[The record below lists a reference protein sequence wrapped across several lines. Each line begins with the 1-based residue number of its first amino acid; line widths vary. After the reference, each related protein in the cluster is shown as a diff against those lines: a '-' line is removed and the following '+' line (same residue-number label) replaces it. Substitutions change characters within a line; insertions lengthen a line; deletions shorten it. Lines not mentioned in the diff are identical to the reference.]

1 MAVQDPKKLKLR
13 GQVPQDAC
21 QKRSKF
27 DLQETPRRP
36 QMKTLYHVPK
46 NIDVGYCLEA
56 PRQAFGDQNGRLW
69 NTCGR
74 TSAIESSSSIFE
86 GCTVRFAWFC
96 DRRHL
101 LFAPRNRPKEHVFT
115 CCTKPLSENP
125 KGGPRSLQKGP
136 SGAPE
141 TPRKGFR
148 NRSPKKVTF
157 CAASSPGGLLSARP
171 GPWKWDHDYI

>member
-13 GQVPQDAC
+13 GRVPQDAC
-21 QKRSKF
+21 QKGTKF

-56 PRQAFGDQNGRLW
+56 PRQAFGHQNGRLW

-96 DRRHL
+96 NRRPL
-101 LFAPRNRPKEHVFT
+101 IFAPRNTSRGHFFT
-115 CCTKPLSENP
+115 YCTNLLSESTKRGP
-125 KGGPRSLQKGP
+125 KP
-136 SGAPE
+136 SKRDSK
-141 TPRKGFR
+141 TLLW
-148 NRSPKKVTF
+148 
-157 CAASSPGGLLSARP
+157 GL
-171 GPWKWDHDYI
+171 